1 MAVLFSVDAN
11 TWMGCKHIV
20 LYARPVFGV
29 CLPNFRDFLR
39 HALRADL
46 VSPFSAQRSS
56 VGLLAALGT
65 AGIG

>member
-1 MAVLFSVDAN
+1 MYTFVNWYSAFVSQTLE
-11 TWMGCKHIV
+11 I
-20 LYARPVFGV
+20 
-29 CLPNFRDFLR
+29 FLR